1 MLRSAL
7 RKTTT
12 ATQTEQPARNIG
24 QALLIKSYFA
34 TRTVLTML
42 LLVALA
48 FTAGAAMTL
57 AAHPQALGGA
67 IDGLATGI
75 AVTALGAT
83 FALVWRICRARW
95 WPAGTVLSAH
105 LNAPDPP
112 LPRSLPAAQSL
123 PSDELRMRAIAD
135 NLPALMAYV
144 DVNRTVIFANRSYAS
159 AYAVASEKLTGID
172 VRELLGEDV
181 YAQSEIFMR
190 DALAGRAVNFERL
203 VTHTGAVRWE
213 RVSYVPEHA
222 ADGTVVGFIALAED
236 ITELKRAQHTF
247 AKSEM
252 RLRTITDNMPAL
264 IAYIDRDQHYR
275 FCNGY
280 HETIL
285 NLAPEKVLGQTVR
298 QVMGE
303 IGYAEIA
310 PYLLRVLNGE
320 RVSFEQQVDQAGG
333 KHFLHDLIPEIEVD
347 GTVTGFYSMV
357 LDITDR
363 KAAELRERA
372 SQKLLRSVTDNLP
385 ALVCYIDADERF
397 QFNNQPYEKWFA
409 RPLAQITGQR
419 VADLM
424 SPSDFAIH
432 QPYYEQAR
440 NGSMAE
446 FEFEATQ
453 DGGQH
458 YYRAA
463 YLPQFDDAQRLTGV
477 CGMINDITTLKRV
490 EQQLRILARHDTLT
504 GLPNRN
510 QFDVKL
516 ADAMARSRRSGTP
529 MALMFLDIDHFKSIN
544 DTLGH
549 HGGDAVLR
557 QFAERL
563 TSAVRA
569 TDTVARLAGD
579 EFVIIL
585 EGLHLAEESA
595 TVAKK
600 IIAAMTGPFD
610 VLGHPRQVTTSV
622 GIAIGHGDDTDGDAL
637 LRRADDALYDA
648 KAAGRN
654 TFRVAD

>member
-1 MLRSAL
+1 
-7 RKTTT
+7 
-12 ATQTEQPARNIG
+12 
-24 QALLIKSYFA
+24 
-34 TRTVLTML
+34 
-42 LLVALA
+42 
-48 FTAGAAMTL
+48 
-57 AAHPQALGGA
+57 
-67 IDGLATGI
+67 
-75 AVTALGAT
+75 
-83 FALVWRICRARW
+83 
-95 WPAGTVLSAH
+95 
-105 LNAPDPP
+105 
-112 LPRSLPAAQSL
+112 
-123 PSDELRMRAIAD
+123 MRAIAD

-144 DVNRTVIFANRSYAS
+144 DADRTVIFANRSYVT
-159 AYAVASEKLTGID
+159 AYAIAREKLTGIG

-181 YAQSEIFMR
+181 YAQSEVFMR

-213 RVSYVPEHA
+213 RVSYVPERA

-285 NLAPEKVLGQTVR
+285 NLPPEKVLGQTVR

-303 IGYAEIA
+303 AGYAEIA

-320 RVSFEQQVDQAGG
+320 RVSFEQQVDQASGR
-333 KHFLHDLIPEIEVD
+333 HFLHDLIPETEVD

-357 LDITDR
+357 LDITAR
-363 KAAELRERA
+363 KAAELGERA

-397 QFNNQPYEKWFA
+397 QFNNQPYEKWFS

-453 DGGQH
+453 EGGQH
-458 YYRAA
+458 FYRAA

-510 QFDVKL
+510 QFDDKL

-549 HGGDAVLR
+549 QGGDAVLR

-563 TSAVRA
+563 TNAVRA

-585 EGLHLAEESA
+585 EGLHLAEECA

>member
-1 MLRSAL
+1 MHW
-7 RKTTT
+7 
-12 ATQTEQPARNIG
+12 P
-24 QALLIKSYFA
+24 
-34 TRTVLTML
+34 
-42 LLVALA
+42 
-48 FTAGAAMTL
+48 
-57 AAHPQALGGA
+57 
-67 IDGLATGI
+67 DG
-75 AVTALGAT
+75 
-83 FALVWRICRARW
+83 
-95 WPAGTVLSAH
+95 P
-105 LNAPDPP
+105 
-112 LPRSLPAAQSL
+112 
-123 PSDELRMRAIAD
+123 
-135 NLPALMAYV
+135 
-144 DVNRTVIFANRSYAS
+144 
-159 AYAVASEKLTGID
+159 
-172 VRELLGEDV
+172 
-181 YAQSEIFMR
+181 
-190 DALAGRAVNFERL
+190 
-203 VTHTGAVRWE
+203 WE

-222 ADGTVVGFIALAED
+222 ADGTVAGFIALAED

-303 IGYAEIA
+303 TAYAAIA
-310 PYLLRVLNGE
+310 PYITRVLGGE
-320 RVSFEQQVDQAGG
+320 RVSFEQQVGQAGNR
-333 KHFLHDLIPEIEVD
+333 HFLHDLIPETEVD

-357 LDITDR
+357 LDITAR
-363 KAAELRERA
+363 KAAELREQA

-397 QFNNQPYEKWFA
+397 QFNNQPYEKWFG

-424 SPSDFAIH
+424 SPADFAIH

-440 NGSMAE
+440 NGSPAE

-453 DGGQH
+453 EGGQH
-458 YYRAA
+458 FYRAA
-463 YLPQFDDAQRLTGV
+463 YLPQFDDAHRLTGV

-510 QFDVKL
+510 QFDDKL

-549 HGGDAVLR
+549 QGGDAVLR

-563 TSAVRA
+563 TNAVRA

-600 IIAAMTGPFD
+600 IITAMTGPFD

-654 TFRVAD
+654 TFRVAG